1 MAQRTKNGQ
10 MTKKKQ
16 SGMQRVQ
23 WLFVIPI
30 AVVLVMIVLLLL
42 PRGEED
48 LKYLSA
54 EHQVVTPVPTK
65 TPRELAWQQF
75 ANADKTVV
83 DKLGSRVLAF
93 SKQSGMQ
100 VSVIEDDYVHRK
112 VCVQVSGVS
121 GETIRVESLKG
132 VFGDSYVEGLNAINA
147 AAGAS
152 LFDNCT
158 VSYVDA
164 DNGTKTAI
172 IWFEEATVYEC
183 RVAEDSNYYYL
194 DWYRPKE
201 LYDKIVVVDAGHGG
215 EDLGAVA
222 PGGKT
227 YEKNVTLSYLLG
239 IKALADEQQEIKF
252 YYTRT
257 TDANCSTD
265 YSEGLELR
273 TDLVTN
279 VDADLFLSIHLNSNE
294 NKRYHG
300 TEMYY
305 NETQDSWPGFN
316 SRAFAEILM
325 ENVTKTLGTVEN
337 GYGAAATTLSMVKYV
352 DVPVTLAELCYI
364 SNEGDRELILD
375 ESRKRATEEALFASI
390 QEAFRI
396 MESEKQ

>member
-1 MAQRTKNGQ
+1 MAQRTKNAQ
-10 MTKKKQ
+10 RTKEKQ
-16 SGMQRVQ
+16 GGMQRVQ
-23 WLFVIPI
+23 WMFIIPI
-30 AVVLVMIVLLLL
+30 AVVLVMIVILLL

-54 EHQVVTPVPTK
+54 EHQVVTPAPTK

-75 ANADKTVV
+75 ANADKSVV
-83 DKLGSRVLAF
+83 ANLGNRVLAF

-100 VSVIEDDYVHRK
+100 LSVVEDDYVHRK
-112 VCVQVSGVS
+112 VCVQISGLS
-121 GETIRVESLKG
+121 GESISTDSFKG
-132 VFGDSYVEGLNAINA
+132 VFGESYVEGLDAINA

-152 LFDNCT
+152 LFENCT
-158 VSYVDA
+158 VSYVAA

-172 IWFEEATVYEC
+172 LWFEESTVYEC
-183 RVAEDSNYYYL
+183 RVAEDSSYYYL

-227 YEKNVTLSYLLG
+227 YEKSVTLSYLLG

-265 YSEGLELR
+265 YSESLELR
-273 TDLVTN
+273 TDLVAN

-294 NKRYHG
+294 RKSYHG

-305 NETQDSWPGFN
+305 NETQDSWTGFN

-325 ENVTKTLGTVEN
+325 GNVTNALGTVEN

-364 SNEGDRELILD
+364 SNESDRALILD
-375 ESRKRATEEALFASI
+375 ESRKRATEEALFASV

-396 MESEKQ
+396 MEAEKQ